1 MLSTVH
7 TNDAATTVTRLLDM
21 GIEDFLLTST
31 INGITAQRLVRT
43 ICELCR
49 ESIEVLPEIVRQ
61 FSLERYA
68 GGSTVS
74 LYKGRGCD
82 HCGGTGYHGRTSI
95 LEVLEMTDP
104 IRSLV
109 LRRAESQLIRQAA
122 VEDGMRTMHQDG
134 LVKALSGVT
143 TLDEVLRVTHET

>member
-1 MLSTVH
+1 MSQKSSVMQLPQFVPK
-7 TNDAATTVTRLLDM
+7 A
-21 GIEDFLLTST
+21 LTSD
-31 INGITAQRLVRT
+31 T

-68 GGSTVS
+68 GGGTVS

-104 IRSLV
+104 ICSLV
-109 LRRAESQLIRQAA
+109 LRRAKSQLIRQAA

-143 TLDEVLRVTHET
+143 TLDEVLRVTHETRSCRFTNIVQ